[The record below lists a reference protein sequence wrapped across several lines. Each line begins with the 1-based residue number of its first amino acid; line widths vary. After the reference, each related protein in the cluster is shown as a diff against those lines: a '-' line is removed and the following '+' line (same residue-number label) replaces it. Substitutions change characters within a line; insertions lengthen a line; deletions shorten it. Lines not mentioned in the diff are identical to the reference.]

1 MAVRA
6 KLSKQSLLVIL
17 MLLSLVATLLGPA
30 AAGVMRGPAMFVTAK
45 LGDGLM
51 YVTTTVR
58 SEVDSLTADNISQDE
73 ARRLKQ
79 ANEGLQ
85 GQVNTLSAQ
94 LTDRLEQLR
103 KVQQLR
109 SLAFGPVEDIPC
121 ELIPARVVAGD
132 SQVYGDSRLINA
144 RSTRAGLPVTTR
156 QLLTDRSK
164 AIPIPPEQHAA
175 LCLPPNLEAISSAVL
190 AGRIVESGAFSAR
203 LQLVTDRGFVIGAR
217 IQRRIDPKHPDPSR
231 RELNDA
237 NIGMITVTAR
247 GDGRDCLT
255 VADVKE
261 SDNVLS
267 GDWLVTRSDN
277 ALLPAQVQIGE
288 VVDVSGNP
296 KKAGFVNLKIRPYV
310 DADSLREVFV
320 VVPRGEQ
327 EVQKN

>member
-17 MLLSLVATLLGPA
+17 MLLSLVTTLLGPA

-45 LGDGLM
+45 LGDSLM

-58 SEVDSLTADNISQDE
+58 SEVDSLTADTITQDE

-103 KVQQLR
+103 KIQQLKT
-109 SLAFGPVEDIPC
+109 LAFGPVEDIPC

-132 SQVYGDSRLINA
+132 SQVYGDSRLINT

-164 AIPIPPEQHAA
+164 AIQPARLAA
-175 LCLPPNLEAISSAVL
+175 LCLPPNLEAISSAAL

-203 LQLVTDRGFVIGAR
+203 LQLVTDRDFEIGAR
-217 IQRRIDPKHPDPSR
+217 IRRRIALDHPDPSR
-231 RELNDA
+231 RELSDA
-237 NIGMITVTAR
+237 NIGLITVTAR
-247 GDGRDCLT
+247 GDGRDGLT

-267 GDWLVTRSDN
+267 GDWLVTRSDD
-277 ALLPAQVQIGE
+277 ALLPAQIRIGE
-288 VVDVSGNP
+288 VVSVEGNP
-296 KKAGFVNLKIRPYV
+296 KKAGFVNLKVRPYV
-310 DADSLREVFV
+310 DVDSLREVFV

-327 EVQKN
+327 EVRKN